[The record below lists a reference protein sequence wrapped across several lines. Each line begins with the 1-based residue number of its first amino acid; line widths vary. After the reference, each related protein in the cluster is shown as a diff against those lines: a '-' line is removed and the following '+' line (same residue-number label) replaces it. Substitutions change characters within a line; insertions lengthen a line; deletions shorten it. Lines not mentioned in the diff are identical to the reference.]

1 MSGDTFFLR
10 RNMPLCPSIFGGN
23 FFFGLEISAAVL
35 DSEYPHCCPKLNY
48 VKAYNG
54 LSKGYYKVL
63 MVPEAG
69 LEPARF

>member
-1 MSGDTFFLR
+1 
-10 RNMPLCPSIFGGN
+10 MPLCTSIFGGH
-23 FFFGLEISAAVL
+23 FFFGLDISAAVL
-35 DSEYPHCCPKLNY
+35 DSKYPSCCQKRCPKLNY